1 MRILI
6 LIPFFLL
13 SSLIIFAQH
22 PGGGMNR
29 ENMPEDA
36 TVKGTVKSELTKAPV
51 KFANAALFS
60 LRDSSVIAGAVA
72 DENGN
77 FVIENIPYGRYYLV
91 IDFIG
96 FYKKIIPD
104 IKLFPKQKEF
114 NTGTVYLKDASENI
128 DEVIISGERNQVE
141 YKIDRKVVNISKDI
155 NSSGGTLTDALENA
169 PSIQVDIDGN
179 VTMRGSSNFQV
190 LIDGK
195 PTVLEANDILQQ
207 IPASAVENVE
217 IITNPSVK
225 FDPDGTT
232 GIINII
238 MKKNH
243 RKGVSGIINASIGTG
258 DKYSTDFLFNVRKK
272 KIGFYFGANYGDRSS
287 SSEGNSLRTTFLND
301 TSNYLSSESERI
313 HAREYY
319 SVKGGVDF
327 YLNKNNT
334 LSFSGKYGYFGFKM
348 NSFSNIYEYSLP
360 ETVDFYT
367 VNDGRFEIGG
377 DFYTVTT
384 DFSHNF
390 AKKGHSLIF
399 SVDYSVRKGGIENT
413 VEVIETDKNFNEN
426 FSETK
431 YRTYQDRGRDRL
443 RAKVD
448 YTLPINEESK
458 FEAGYQV
465 RLLNADG
472 DYIYEDFTG
481 ENWIENTDLSN
492 DLIFTRNI
500 HSLYTSYSGKAAG
513 ISFMAGIRG
522 EYTDRMINQLTT
534 GEEYPINRFDFFPS
548 LHLSRQINKT
558 DQIQLS
564 YSKRINRPRHWYLN
578 PFLSYVD
585 DYSVRKGNPVLLP
598 EFIDSYELSYN
609 KKVKKTT
616 VNIDAYYRQTNN
628 SINRIQELYN
638 ESTILYTFDNLNKE
652 YAYGSEL
659 SGNIMLTKKWM
670 LYANVNLYK
679 FNLEGETSGVTTD
692 LKSFNYDM
700 KLNTTY
706 MFTKNSRLQ
715 INGFYNAPT
724 VTVQGNRESFYII
737 SAAYRQEL
745 FERKLSVVLRVN
757 DIFRTGKYIT
767 DVEGTGFISHSE
779 MLRES
784 PVFML
789 SLSYKINNYKQKRGE
804 RNFNGEDE
812 GEGMM

>member
-1 MRILI
+1 MKRLLLI
-6 LIPFFLL
+6 VFLL
-13 SSLIIFAQH
+13 PGTVLFAQGH
-22 PGGGMNR
+22 YPGAGMNR
-29 ENMPEDA
+29 ENMPKDA
-36 TVKGTVKSELTKAPV
+36 SVKGTVKGEMSKLPV

-60 LRDSSVIAGAVA
+60 LRDSSVVAGAVA

-77 FVIENIPYGRYYLV
+77 FIIENIPYGRYYLV

-96 FYKKIIPD
+96 FYKKTISG
-104 IKLFPKQKEF
+104 IKLYPQKKEF
-114 NTGTVYLKDASENI
+114 DAGVIMLKDASENI
-128 DEVIISGERNQVE
+128 DEVVVSGERNQVE

-155 NSSGGTLTDALENA
+155 NSSGGTLVDALENA

-195 PTVLEANDILQQ
+195 PTVLDANDILQQ

-238 MKKNH
+238 MKKTH
-243 RKGVSGIINASIGTG
+243 KKGFNGIVNTSIGTG
-258 DKYSTDFLFNVRKK
+258 DKYSADFLVNIRRKK
-272 KIGFYFGANYGDRSS
+272 VGFYFGANYGDRSS
-287 SSEGNSLRTTFLND
+287 YSTGNSLRTTSNND
-301 TSNYLSSESERI
+301 TTDYLSSDSKRT
-313 HAREYY
+313 HARKYY
-319 SVKGGVDF
+319 SVKGGIDF
-327 YLNKNNT
+327 YLNKKNT
-334 LSFSGKYGYFGFKM
+334 LSFSGRYGYFGFKM
-348 NSFSNIYEYSLP
+348 NSFSDISEYTSPKAL
-360 ETVDFYT
+360 DLYT

-377 DFYTVTT
+377 GFYSATT
-384 DFSHNF
+384 DFTHNF
-390 AKKGHSLIF
+390 AKKGHSLVF
-399 SVDYSVRKGGIENT
+399 SVDYSVRSGGIDNT
-413 VEVIETDKNFNEN
+413 VGIIETDKNFNEN

-431 YRTYQDRGRDRL
+431 YRTFQDRGRDRV

-448 YTLPINEESK
+448 YTLPINEKSK

-465 RLLNADG
+465 RLLNAGG

-481 ENWIENTDLSN
+481 GDWIENTSLSN
-492 DLIFTRNI
+492 DMIFTRNI
-500 HSLYTSYSGKAAG
+500 HSLYTSYSGEFAG
-513 ISFMAGIRG
+513 IGFMAGIRG

-548 LHLSRQINKT
+548 LHFSKQISKT
-558 DQIQLS
+558 DQVQLS
-564 YSKRINRPRHWYLN
+564 YSRRVNRPRHWYLN
-578 PFLSYVD
+578 PFLSYTD
-585 DYSVRKGNPVLLP
+585 AYSVRQGNPGLLP

-609 KKVKKTT
+609 KRIKKSI

-628 SINRIQELYN
+628 SINRVQELYGDDK
-638 ESTILYTFDNLNKE
+638 ILYTFDNLNKE
-652 YAYGSEL
+652 YAYGSEI
-659 SGNIMLTKKWM
+659 SGNLTLTRKWRM
-670 LYANVNLYK
+670 FANINLYK
-679 FNLEGETSGVTTD
+679 FNLEGETAGVTTD

-700 KLNTTY
+700 KLNSTY

-724 VTVQGNRESFYII
+724 VTVQGSRKAFYIV
-737 SAAYRQEL
+737 SAAYRQE
-745 FERKLSVVLRVN
+745 FFKRKFSVVLRVN
-757 DIFRTGKYIT
+757 DIFKTGKYIT
-767 DVEGTGFISHSE
+767 NTEGIGFTSYSE

-804 RNFNGEDE
+804 RNDDMDME
-812 GEGMM
+812 GGMM